1 MWILPVPA
9 LYAFA
14 CRAALCAATS
24 FWANTLMMNMK
35 LVHSETCSDQSIHIA
50 QTRPKLQ
57 FKQIA
62 SSDLDK
68 PDILWPPHAMRGT
81 ACSGCIMFSPCP
93 SCCLSWCL
101 SRAGVY
107 PDFLTG
113 GNLRSLRGGRVRA
126 EDLNLSTILMY
137 IVSMISSIWS
147 TDNHLTNRKIFFLQV

>member
-24 FWANTLMMNMK
+24 FWANKLMMNMK

-113 GNLRSLRGGRVRA
+113 GNLCSLRGWPCQSRRSKFKY
-126 EDLNLSTILMY
+126 D
-137 IVSMISSIWS
+137 
-147 TDNHLTNRKIFFLQV
+147 TNVHCVNDKQYMKYRQPLD